1 MKKILLVLTA
11 AAMFAACN
19 DAKKEETKP
28 AETTAATP
36 AETPKA
42 EVKMPYVS
50 AYSNAFEVG
59 NPAYAA
65 MIEQGSWKDWETNTM
80 DNMKSWMADS
90 ILAFHADNAVVMGA
104 DAMMARWK
112 KGRAEY
118 TKVID
123 TIHAA
128 LATYSTDKKENWVMI
143 WAKEI
148 NTNLKG
154 KTDTV
159 ELMETWRINKDGKAD
174 MLLQYDRATRKK

>member
-1 MKKILLVLTA
+1 MKKILLMLTA

-28 AETTAATP
+28 AETAAAATE
-36 AETPKA
+36 ETPKA

-50 AYSNAFEVG
+50 AYSNAFVVG
-59 NPAYAA
+59 NQAYAA
-65 MIEQGSWKDWETNTM
+65 MIEQGSWKDWEMNTM
-80 DNMKSWMADS
+80 DNMKSWVADTIVALQS
-90 ILAFHADNAVVMGA
+90 DNTTLTGA

-118 TKVID
+118 TNVID

-128 LATYSTDKKENWVMI
+128 IALYNPEEKENWVMI

-148 NTNLKG
+148 NTNTKG
-154 KTDTV
+154 KTDTI

-174 MLLQYDRATRKK
+174 FLLQYDRATRKK